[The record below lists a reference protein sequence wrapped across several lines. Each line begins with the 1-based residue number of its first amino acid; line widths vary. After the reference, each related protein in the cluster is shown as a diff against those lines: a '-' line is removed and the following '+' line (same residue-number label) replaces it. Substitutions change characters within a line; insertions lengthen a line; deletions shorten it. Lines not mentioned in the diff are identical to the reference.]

1 MIVLLIG
8 DILFGGRSMR
18 ESFYFVYRLGYYRDF
33 REYENKLKFMVNF
46 YMDNLFD
53 YRDFFYYTYNMR
65 SVVSVGVL

>member
-1 MIVLLIG
+1 
-8 DILFGGRSMR
+8 MR

-46 YMDNLFD
+46 YMDNFFD